1 MRTRYL
7 VALNVCVFASPW
19 PKVYEDLVEHDKSF
33 YYLEQANLLRKQ
45 ELNYK
50 IDDDRRLTTRIR
62 ELFTAPNPTLEVPPD
77 GSTSTQ
83 PLFIVGM
90 PRSGTSLVEQ
100 ILASHSKVHGAGEL
114 TAMNE
119 LASRIL
125 SNLPDQNVSQD
136 TSQLSQNAIN
146 TVHDDYLEEL
156 AALNV
161 PENTI
166 TDKMTLNFRWIG
178 LILCA
183 FPDAKII
190 HVNRDPRATCWSIY
204 KHYFPFKGG
213 GYAYD
218 QVDLVEFF
226 MLYIDLMSFWR
237 ERFPNTG
244 YELCYEDLTENQE
257 PEARKLLAYCGLEWE
272 EQCLSFHETKR
283 AVRTASAAQ
292 VQKSMYQGSS
302 EAWRNYEVHLQPLIS
317 GLGY

>member
-1 MRTRYL
+1 MI
-7 VALNVCVFASPW
+7 LNSVSGIAG
-19 PKVYEDLVEHDKSF
+19 EDQSF

-237 ERFPNTG
+237 ERFPNTV

-257 PEARKLLAYCGLEWE
+257 PETRKLLAYCGLEWE

-292 VQKSMYQGSS
+292 VRKSMYQGSS